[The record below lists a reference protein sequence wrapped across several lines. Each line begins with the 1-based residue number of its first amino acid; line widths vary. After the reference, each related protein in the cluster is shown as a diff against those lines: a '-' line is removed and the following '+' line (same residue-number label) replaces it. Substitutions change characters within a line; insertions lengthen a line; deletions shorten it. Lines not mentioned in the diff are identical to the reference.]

1 MDITIRPFAAGELDG
16 LALLAQR
23 LNASRQT
30 GSSFCCSRAEDI
42 RRDFEESMEWG
53 FACWTDGRLV
63 GLVSCFPDWEKG
75 NADCSLLLDAHGA
88 DYRAAAGALLAK
100 AREKLGSGMACTFF
114 FPVENGECR
123 SFLEQAGAQR
133 QVNEYILRLERTAW
147 SAPQA
152 QAAEPRP
159 VEEGEKAAFAAL
171 HDAVFPGAYASGRDI
186 LADLGKN
193 RFIYVSSDGAG
204 LAAYGVLKRQ
214 SEKQAAAEILAVRRD
229 ARRQGLGRTMLNHLA
244 REAFSRLGAERL
256 ELVVEA
262 DNRGALRLYLDTG
275 FQIFQENSCYILR

>member
-123 SFLEQAGAQR
+123 SFLEQ
-133 QVNEYILRLERTAW
+133 EI
-147 SAPQA
+147 
-152 QAAEPRP
+152 
-159 VEEGEKAAFAAL
+159 
-171 HDAVFPGAYASGRDI
+171 GR
-186 LADLGKN
+186 AH
-193 RFIYVSSDGAG
+193 V
-204 LAAYGVLKRQ
+204 
-214 SEKQAAAEILAVRRD
+214 
-229 ARRQGLGRTMLNHLA
+229 
-244 REAFSRLGAERL
+244 
-256 ELVVEA
+256 
-262 DNRGALRLYLDTG
+262 
-275 FQIFQENSCYILR
+275 